1 MRLRIFVFTLILLAF
16 GVSIAKAQEQAV
28 VFVPEAAT
36 VRGGPGTMYD
46 RLGELTLGQTAPA
59 LARSAQSDWIQIE
72 FVSAGSSRGW
82 VYASFVELRGTTI
95 DALPV
100 VDTPPTPT
108 LPPTPEGE
116 PNPFVTETV
125 AQVRQPTFTPAP
137 TVEIPQYTE
146 VAATQPAFPPAAF
159 ILGLLVVTVLG
170 AVMAVIRRNA

>member
-1 MRLRIFVFTLILLAF
+1 MRLRILIFTCILLAL
-16 GVSIAKAQEQAV
+16 GVSNVSAQEQAV

-100 VDTPPTPT
+100 VETPPTPT

-116 PNPFVTETV
+116 PNPFVTEVV

-137 TVEIPQYTE
+137 TVEIPQYSE
-146 VAATQPAFPPAAF
+146 VAATRPAFPPAAL
-159 ILGLLVVTVLG
+159 ILAFVGVAIFGV
-170 AVMAVIRRNA
+170 VMAVIRRNA